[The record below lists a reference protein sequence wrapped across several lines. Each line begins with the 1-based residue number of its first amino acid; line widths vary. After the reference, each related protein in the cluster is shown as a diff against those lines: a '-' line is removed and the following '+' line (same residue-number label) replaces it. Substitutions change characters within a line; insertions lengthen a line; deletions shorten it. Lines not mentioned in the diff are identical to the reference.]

1 VQLSNSAGSHRR
13 HLHLRSP
20 RLIQTDVA
28 IANRTAI
35 AAAAAIQQRSSSS
48 TAATSATTATDK
60 IAEGAAVV
68 KAAQEPAI

>member
-1 VQLSNSAGSHRR
+1 LP
-13 HLHLRSP
+13 L
-20 RLIQTDVA
+20 
-28 IANRTAI
+28 
-35 AAAAAIQQRSSSS
+35 QQQHSSSSS

>member
-1 VQLSNSAGSHRR
+1 LP
-13 HLHLRSP
+13 L
-20 RLIQTDVA
+20 
-28 IANRTAI
+28 
-35 AAAAAIQQRSSSS
+35 QQQHSSSSSSS